1 MEPLTALS
9 LSCNVL
15 QLIKDTAT
23 TGQVI
28 YKICRSGKLEGVDD
42 FDKNLRDLDK
52 LIDVSKDLSSHPC
65 SQTQIEAAR
74 QRGVQTLQACSSH
87 ATILRTQLQKVKTP
101 RDGARRVGY
110 ALKSVLTGSADKVKE
125 ANSRLD
131 KLREL
136 LNASFMPVIVYVTC
150 SGESAEAL

>member
-15 QLIKDTAT
+15 QLIKDAAT
-23 TGQVI
+23 MGQVI

-42 FDKNLRDLDK
+42 FDKNLQDLDK
-52 LIDVSKDLSSHPC
+52 LIDMSKDLSSQPC

-74 QRGVQTLQACSSH
+74 QRVAQTLQACSSD
-87 ATILRTQLQKVKTP
+87 ATILRAHLQKFTTP
-101 RDGARRVGY
+101 RDGARRFGF
-110 ALKSVLTGSADKVKE
+110 ALKTVLTGSADKVKE

-131 KLREL
+131 KSRDL
-136 LNASFMPVIVYVTC
+136 LNKSFMPVIVYVTC
-150 SGESAEAL
+150 SGDSAEAL